1 MPLQAARRGVALAM
15 AIGLAAAVPA
25 SAQDLP
31 SGVFVATADGPQE
44 LGVFTSRTAG
54 GGLRLAV
61 GTLDEVQMV
70 PGLVR
75 VFCNL
80 PFWRVRSAFL
90 ATGRILANDRAE
102 RRRLTLRAR
111 QLSFTAMFV
120 EVVDTEDPAKLKR
133 LLDAVGASPD
143 DPAYVFV
150 TLESRGAVRDYI
162 VGIDADP

>member
-1 MPLQAARRGVALAM
+1 MPVQSAWRGVALAM
-15 AIGLAAAVPA
+15 AIGLAGAVPA

-44 LGVFTSRTAG
+44 LGVFTNRTAG

-90 ATGRILANDRAE
+90 ATGRILDTDRAE

-111 QLSFTAMFV
+111 QLSFTAMSV

-133 LLDAVGASPD
+133 LLDAVGATAEN
-143 DPAYVFV
+143 PAYVFL
-150 TLESRGAVRDYI
+150 TMESRGSVRDYI
-162 VGIDADP
+162 VGVDVDR